1 LIGFG
6 PMDEIQ
12 ITDMIEEVG
21 EDEDEDSDLLEDDSD
36 DSEEEEDLE
45 DFDEQVSSIFNQI
58 NSKLLYCNLGTSSL
72 VHTLGNN

>member
-1 LIGFG
+1 MIGFG

-36 DSEEEEDLE
+36 DSEEEDLE
-45 DFDEQVSSIFNQI
+45 DFDEQVSSTFNHSSI
-58 NSKLLYCNLGTSSL
+58 YCNLGT
-72 VHTLGNN
+72 

>member
-1 LIGFG
+1 
-6 PMDEIQ
+6 MDEIQ

-45 DFDEQVSSIFNQI
+45 DFDEQVRSIFNQF
-58 NSKLLYCNLGTSSL
+58 NSKLLYCNLGT
-72 VHTLGNN
+72 